1 MTHDTCGSDKGL
13 FSVSLNIYASLLL
26 SVSVGGRGVPLNWH
40 MEEFGLIRSYEGWR
54 GEF

>member
-26 SVSVGGRGVPLNWH
+26 SSGRGRGVPLNWH
-40 MEEFGLIRSYEGWR
+40 AEEFGLIWSYEGWR